1 MPRPPIRI
9 LLALACAAA
18 AIPAT
23 GCGGSDADGGGA
35 SSPNASP
42 PRPPPEVAAAQ
53 HPERADFPG
62 ARGQTLRQLADTLSG
77 GPQVALATAIHAPG
91 RNRVAFGLIQPDG
104 RFLYG
109 KTAVYLARGESTP
122 ARGPYPAPADSL
134 EVRPPFRSA
143 SDDDVKAVYHAEV
156 DLPRPGRWLML
167 TVTRVGDGFVGGA
180 AEVVVRRATGVP
192 DVGDRAPRVHTPTL
206 ASVGGD
212 AERIDTRVPP
222 SDLHDDDLFDVLGS
236 RPVALLFATPALCRS
251 RVCGPVA
258 DVALQL
264 ESAYG
269 DRVAF
274 IHNEVYV
281 DNDPSKGLRPQLRA
295 YGLTTEPWLFAIDAD
310 GRVAARLEG
319 AFGVDEFREAVEA
332 ALAGASAPAG

>member
-1 MPRPPIRI
+1 MPRLPTRTT
-9 LLALACAAA
+9 LLALACVAA
-18 AIPAT
+18 AIPVA
-23 GCGGSDADGGGA
+23 GCGGSDGDGGGA

-53 HPERADFPG
+53 HPAKADFPG
-62 ARGQTLRQLADTLSG
+62 VRGQTLRDLADTLSG
-77 GPQVALATAIHAPG
+77 GPAVALATAVHTPG
-91 RNRVAFGLIQPDG
+91 PNRVAFGLIQPDG

-109 KTAVYLARGESTP
+109 RTAVYVARGESAP
-122 ARGPYPAPADSL
+122 VRGPYPAPADSL
-134 EVRPPFRSA
+134 EVRPAFRSA
-143 SDDDVKAVYHAEV
+143 SDEDVKAVYHAEV

-167 TVTRVGDGFVGGA
+167 TVTWMGDGFVGA
-180 AEVVVRRATGVP
+180 AGELVVRRASGVP
-192 DVGDRAPRVHTPTL
+192 AVGDRAPRVHTPTA
-206 ASVGGD
+206 ASVGGRV
-212 AERIDTRVPP
+212 EEIDTRVPP
-222 SDLHDDDLFDVLGS
+222 ADLHDEDLSDVLGR

-264 ESAYG
+264 KSAYG

-281 DNDPSKGLRPQLRA
+281 DNDPSKGLRPQLKA

-319 AFGVDEFREAVEA
+319 AFGVAEFREAVEQA
-332 ALAGASAPAG
+332 RRGTPPQ